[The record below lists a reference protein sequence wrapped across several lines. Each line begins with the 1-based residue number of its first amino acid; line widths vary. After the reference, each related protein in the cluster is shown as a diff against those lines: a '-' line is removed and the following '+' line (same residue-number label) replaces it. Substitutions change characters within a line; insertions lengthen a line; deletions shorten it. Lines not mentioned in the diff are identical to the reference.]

1 MAIQTDIQ
9 SADVV
14 CDKQGRRY
22 HIDLAPGELAEYI
35 VLVGEAKR
43 AERAAKLLTDIR
55 IERYNREYH
64 TFTGR
69 YKGLEISI
77 MSTGMGPG
85 CTEIGVIEIFQ
96 ITKNPTLLRVG
107 TCGSLQPKME
117 VGDLII
123 STGAVRLEDTSTYF
137 VHEGYPAIA
146 NHEAVLALTMA
157 ADKLD
162 IKYHLGITATG
173 SGFYGA
179 QGRDIPGIHIRYP
192 NLPDEL
198 AKMNVANFEM
208 EASTLFTLCAMK
220 GCRASAI
227 CTAVANRYK
236 KTFISNEQKSAKEKI
251 ALTAGLDALLILA
264 KMDKA
269 KTAKNKKYWIPDL

>member
-1 MAIQTDIQ
+1 MWLFKEGEQMDIQTDIQ

-198 AKMNVANFEM
+198 AKMNVAN
-208 EASTLFTLCAMK
+208 C
-220 GCRASAI
+220 
-227 CTAVANRYK
+227 YK